1 MNNIVKMIIE
11 ITALIDDKEAYLVV
25 IITISQIIAANIDII
40 GLSAKI
46 TPKVVATPLPPLNF
60 RNKDQL

>member
-1 MNNIVKMIIE
+1 MIIE

-25 IITISQIIAANIDII
+25 IITIPQTIAANIDII

-46 TPKVVATPLPPLNF
+46 TPNVVATPLPPLNF
-60 RNKDQL
+60 RNKDQS

>member
-1 MNNIVKMIIE
+1 MIIE

-40 GLSAKI
+40 GLSAKM
-46 TPKVVATPLPPLNF
+46 TSKVVATPLPPLNF